1 MVVATEEGS
10 RAVEGKAEV
19 VGMEEVVMAR
29 RVGSVAAALATE
41 VSGKSHVAAMAE
53 RMEAVERGGEM
64 EPAATGA
71 ALLVGRRGRA
81 EEEVVL
87 VKAAEVAAASE
98 SRRERR
104 EKAREVARSAAVGM
118 VKEET
123 GQERAALAVAVTA
136 LADTEIL
143 WAAHLAMAREVVV
156 GAVAGVEGRRA
167 GRLADRRVAAAM
179 VTVGAALVAVATGT
193 VG

>member
-1 MVVATEEGS
+1 MATEEGS

-19 VGMEEVVMAR
+19 VGMEEVVVAR

-53 RMEAVERGGEM
+53 RMEAALRVAEM
-64 EPAATGA
+64 EPVATGA

-81 EEEVVL
+81 EEEVGL

-118 VKEET
+118 VREER

-143 WAAHLAMAREVVV
+143 WAAHLAMAKEVVV
-156 GAVAGVEGRRA
+156 VVVAGVEGRRA

-179 VTVGAALVAVATGT
+179 VTVVAALVAVATGT